1 MRLLFVYISRI
12 ILLRGGGI
20 SQRFHGFFVVGAWDM
35 LSLSKPIFA
44 FFKRL
49 VGWHDTEGYASL
61 HPRLRATRSARA
73 FDLSGRAAVKQ
84 VMISLSEV
92 VLLGMMT
99 TSHRSLRSLYVVLT
113 KNQPL

>member
-1 MRLLFVYISRI
+1 
-12 ILLRGGGI
+12 
-20 SQRFHGFFVVGAWDM
+20 M
-35 LSLSKPIFA
+35 LSPWKVIFA
-44 FFKRL
+44 FFKRI

-99 TSHRSLRSLYVVLT
+99 TPHRSLRSVQPSAMAYRT
-113 KNQPL
+113 KKHSHLGSGGYCCVGYSVGFQRSGSRSR